1 MISKLPEGVK
11 AFGTAVTEWNI
22 HASLRGWRYPGL
34 IGPCICGRMTRRTN
48 DQLVIRYIVT
58 WPGLM
63 ITGRRKSKIRNC
75 EGPGTYHSR
84 LFRHLFDFGGSEK
97 G

>member
-1 MISKLPEGVK
+1 MVSKLSESVK

-22 HASLRGWRYPGL
+22 HASLWGWRYPGL
-34 IGPCICGRMTRRTN
+34 IGPCISERMTRRTN

-58 WPGLM
+58 WPGSM
-63 ITGRRKSKIRNC
+63 ITGRRKSEIRKC
-75 EGPGTYHSR
+75 EGPGTYHPR
-84 LFRHLFDFGGSEK
+84 LFRLLFDLGGCEK